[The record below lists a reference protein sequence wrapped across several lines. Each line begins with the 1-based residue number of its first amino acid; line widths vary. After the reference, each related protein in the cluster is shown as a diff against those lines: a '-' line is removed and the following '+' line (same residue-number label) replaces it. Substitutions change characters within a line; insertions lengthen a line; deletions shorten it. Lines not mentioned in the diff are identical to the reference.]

1 MKRLLLITERFSP
14 DVGGLAR
21 SATRLVGTLCQLGVA
36 VDVVTWSRYLQ
47 PGEVLPPESIDG
59 KSRVYRIGL
68 YRNWDMTMP
77 HTLNVLEW
85 LHSCW
90 HYDAVWGHYVFPS
103 GFLATW
109 FGGMQ
114 GIPSTVSA
122 RGNDIDKEMFP
133 PGDFARL
140 QWTLQQT
147 QVITAVSA
155 DMSRK
160 IQLLSGR
167 DDVLVLKNAVDT
179 EIFAPQSIICGVQT
193 SQITPLN
200 PPFPRGEISNLSS
213 LPLERGGLGWGNKSD
228 TINGVYTVESA
239 VGKINKESLGI
250 APEEVVLGF
259 CGELREKKGQQ
270 FLLNALTTVRNQRPA
285 CLLIIGE
292 VRASQ
297 ESVLQVYATQ
307 YPEHAQRIIMTG
319 HLPDIQAVAA
329 HLQLCDVYLQP
340 SLWEGMPNA
349 LLEAMACGCCCI
361 ASDAGGITEVI
372 THGEDGFILPRS
384 QLHKLGEAVL
394 ECLTMPSTIKSQI
407 TQAARDR
414 ILKEYSIPQEQQR
427 LQIVLDRLLKN

>member
-1 MKRLLLITERFSP
+1 MKRLLLITERFTP
-14 DVGGLAR
+14 DLGGLAR
-21 SATRLVGTLCQLGVA
+21 SATRLVATLCQLGVE

-47 PGEVLPPESIDG
+47 PGEVLPPETVDA

-68 YRNWDMTMP
+68 YRHWDMTMP

-85 LHSCW
+85 LHSCDQ
-90 HYDAVWGHYVFPS
+90 YDAVWGHYLFPS

-109 FGGMQ
+109 FAGLQ
-114 GIPSTVSA
+114 GIASTVSA

-140 QWTLQQT
+140 QWTLQHT

-179 EIFAPQSIICGVQT
+179 EIFAPQ
-193 SQITPLN
+193 QIM
-200 PPFPRGEISNLSS
+200 GEVS
-213 LPLERGGLGWGNKSD
+213 
-228 TINGVYTVESA
+228 
-239 VGKINKESLGI
+239 KESLGI

-292 VRASQ
+292 VRTSQ
-297 ESVLQVYATQ
+297 ESVLQFYATEQ
-307 YPEHAQRIIMTG
+307 PENAQRIIITG
-319 HLPDIQAVAA
+319 HLPNPQAVAA
-329 HLQLCDVYLQP
+329 HLRLRDVYLQP

-361 ASDAGGITEVI
+361 ASDAGGIGEVI
-372 THGEDGFILPRS
+372 THGENGFIMPRS
-384 QLHKLGEAVL
+384 QLHKLGDAVL
-394 ECLTMPSTIKSQI
+394 ECLAMPMTKKSQI

-414 ILKEYSIPQEQQR
+414 ILTEYSIAQEQQR
-427 LQIVLDRLLKN
+427 LQTVIECLMPNSV

>member
-1 MKRLLLITERFSP
+1 MNRLLFITERFAP
-14 DVGGLAR
+14 DLGGLAR
-21 SATRLVGTLCQLGVA
+21 SATRLVATLCQLGVA

-47 PGEVLPPESIDG
+47 PGEVLPPESINA

-77 HTLNVLEW
+77 HTLNLLEW

-90 HYDAVWGHYVFPS
+90 HYDAVWGHYLFPS

-109 FGGMQ
+109 FAGMQ
-114 GIPSTVSA
+114 GIASTVSA

-140 QWTLQQT
+140 LWTLQHT

-155 DMSRK
+155 DMSSK

-179 EIFAPQSIICGVQT
+179 EIFAPQQV
-193 SQITPLN
+193 
-200 PPFPRGEISNLSS
+200 RGEISR
-213 LPLERGGLGWGNKSD
+213 EF
-228 TINGVYTVESA
+228 
-239 VGKINKESLGI
+239 LGI
-250 APEEVVLGF
+250 APEELVLGF

-307 YPEHAQRIIMTG
+307 QPENAQRIIVTG
-319 HLPDIQAVAA
+319 HLSNIQAVAA
-329 HLQLCDVYLQP
+329 HLRLCDVYLQP

-372 THGEDGFILPRS
+372 RHGEDGFILPRS

-394 ECLTMPSTIKSQI
+394 ECLAMPSTIKSQI

-414 ILKEYSIPQEQQR
+414 IVKEYSIAQEQQR
-427 LQIVLDRLLKN
+427 LQIVLERLFKK

>member
-1 MKRLLLITERFSP
+1 LESKLLRTQRFMKRLLLITERFAP
-14 DVGGLAR
+14 DLGGLAR
-21 SATRLVGTLCQLGVA
+21 SATRLVTTLGQLGIE

-47 PGEVLPPESIDG
+47 PGEVLPPEFIDV

-68 YRNWDMTMP
+68 YRHWDMTMP

-85 LHSCW
+85 LHTSRQ
-90 HYDAVWGHYVFPS
+90 YDAVWGHYLFPS

-109 FGGMQ
+109 FARLQ
-114 GIPSTVSA
+114 GLVSTVSA

-140 QWTLQQT
+140 QWTLQHAK
-147 QVITAVSA
+147 VITAVSA

-160 IQLLSGR
+160 IQLISSR

-179 EIFAPQSIICGVQT
+179 EVFAPQQAT
-193 SQITPLN
+193 K
-200 PPFPRGEISNLSS
+200 EIS
-213 LPLERGGLGWGNKSD
+213 K
-228 TINGVYTVESA
+228 
-239 VGKINKESLGI
+239 KSLGI
-250 APEEVVLGF
+250 TADEVVIGF

-270 FLLNALTTVRNQRPA
+270 FLLNALTTVRSQRPA

-297 ESVLQVYATQ
+297 ESVLQLYASQ
-307 YPEHAQRIIMTG
+307 QAEHAQRIIITG
-319 HLPDIQAVAA
+319 HLSDSSAVAA

-361 ASDAGGITEVI
+361 ASDAGGIPEVI
-372 THGEDGFILPRS
+372 THGENGFILPRS
-384 QLHKLGEAVL
+384 QLHRLGEAVL
-394 ECLTMPSTIKSQI
+394 EWVTMPISEKTKI

-414 ILKEYSIPQEQQR
+414 ILTEYSISQEQKR
-427 LQIVLDRLLKN
+427 LQTLIDRLMPNSV

>member
-1 MKRLLLITERFSP
+1 MKRLLLITERFTP
-14 DVGGLAR
+14 DLGGLAR
-21 SATRLVGTLCQLGVA
+21 SATRLVATLCQLGLE

-47 PGEVLPPESIDG
+47 PGEVLPPEIVDI

-68 YRNWDMTMP
+68 YRHWDMTMP

-85 LHSCW
+85 LHS
-90 HYDAVWGHYVFPS
+90 HRQYNAVWGHYLFPS

-109 FGGMQ
+109 FAGLQ
-114 GIPSTVSA
+114 GIVSTVSA

-140 QWTLQQT
+140 QWTLQNAE
-147 QVITAVSA
+147 VITAVSA

-179 EIFAPQSIICGVQT
+179 EMFTPQQAT
-193 SQITPLN
+193 
-200 PPFPRGEISNLSS
+200 REIS
-213 LPLERGGLGWGNKSD
+213 
-228 TINGVYTVESA
+228 
-239 VGKINKESLGI
+239 KESLGI

-270 FLLNALTTVRNQRPA
+270 FLLNALTTLRSQRAA

-292 VRASQ
+292 VRAAQ
-297 ESVLQVYATQ
+297 ESVLQFYASQ
-307 YPEHAQRIIMTG
+307 QPENARRIIITG
-319 HLPDIQAVAA
+319 HLSDPKLVAA
-329 HLQLCDVYLQP
+329 HLRLCDVYLQP
-340 SLWEGMPNA
+340 SLWEGTPNA

-361 ASDAGGITEVI
+361 ASDAGGIPEVI
-372 THGEDGFILPRS
+372 THGENGFIMPRS
-384 QLHKLGEAVL
+384 QLHQLGEAVL
-394 ECLTMPSTIKSQI
+394 ECLAMPIAKKSQI

-414 ILKEYSIPQEQQR
+414 ILTEYSIAQEQQQ
-427 LQIVLDRLLKN
+427 LQTLLDQLLS